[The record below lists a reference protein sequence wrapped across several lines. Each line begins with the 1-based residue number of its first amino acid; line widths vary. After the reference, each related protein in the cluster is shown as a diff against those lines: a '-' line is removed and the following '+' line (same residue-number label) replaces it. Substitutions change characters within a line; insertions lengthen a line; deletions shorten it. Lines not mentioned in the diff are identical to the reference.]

1 MTHDESPG
9 ARDAGERAGT
19 SEAEDQERVAQL
31 MRRRSKLSP
40 DEAALLG
47 KVFHQ
52 TVAPHREHIWNL
64 LQKQGVES
72 HEVEDLLQEVLL
84 ALHNFIL
91 ENGFVDSVPGMLHTI
106 AERKGLNHVRDQN
119 RAPFTI
125 GLPSSG
131 SERPKSSQLDIE
143 KALHFQ
149 GVARRIFAQLS
160 PEHQEVIDKVLLKG
174 LTHTDA
180 AAELGIP
187 EGTLKSRLLA
197 AKRALLALAE
207 PLLPPSQRGPV

>member
-1 MTHDESPG
+1 VTHDESPG

-19 SEAEDQERVAQL
+19 SEAEDQERIAQL

-47 KVFHQ
+47 KVFPQ
-52 TVAPHREHIWNL
+52 IVAPHREHVWNL
-64 LQKQGVES
+64 LQKQGVKS

-91 ENGFVDSVPGMLHTI
+91 ENGFVDNLPGMLHTI
-106 AERKGLNHVRDQN
+106 AERKGMNHVRDEN

-131 SERPKSSQLDIE
+131 SEKPRSQLDAE

-149 GVARRIFAQLS
+149 EVARRIFAQLS
-160 PEHQEVIDKVLLKG
+160 PEHQAVIDKVLLKG
-174 LTHTDA
+174 LSHTEA

-197 AKRALLALAE
+197 AKRALLVLAE

>member
-1 MTHDESPG
+1 VTHDESPG

-19 SEAEDQERVAQL
+19 SEAEDQERIAQL

-106 AERKGLNHVRDQN
+106 AERKGLNHVRDRDASLVVSPGDLTPVRDQTPHLATVGAN
-119 RAPFTI
+119 SSARSGAP
-125 GLPSSG
+125 LL
-131 SERPKSSQLDIE
+131 Q
-143 KALHFQ
+143 AL
-149 GVARRIFAQLS
+149 AQLS
-160 PEHQEVIDKVLLKG
+160 ETMLVLAGEGAMGHARAVHEVTG
-174 LTHTDA
+174 
-180 AAELGIP
+180 
-187 EGTLKSRLLA
+187 RLLTSSSEPPDVRSPRLGA
-197 AKRALLALAE
+197 ASR
-207 PLLPPSQRGPV
+207 

>member
-1 MTHDESPG
+1 MTQEKRRG
-9 ARDAGERAGT
+9 ATNAGERAGT
-19 SEAEDQERVAQL
+19 SEAERQERLSALRQK
-31 MRRRSKLSP
+31 RSKLSP
-40 DEAALLG
+40 DEAALLHE
-47 KVFHQ
+47 VFPAI
-52 TVAPHREHIWNL
+52 TAAHRNL
-64 LQKQGVES
+64 VSDLLRKQGVES
-72 HEVEDLLQEVLL
+72 HEVEDLRQEVFLT
-84 ALHNFIL
+84 LHNEIL
-91 ENGFVDSVPGMLHTI
+91 ENGFVDSLP
-106 AERKGLNHVRDQN
+106 ERLRTLAWGKGSNHVRAQN

-131 SERPKSSQLDIE
+131 SERPKSSQLDAE
-143 KALHFQ
+143 KALHFRE
-149 GVARRIFAQLS
+149 VARRIFAQLS

-174 LTHTDA
+174 LSHTEA